1 MLNTSTPDC
10 GVKFST
16 CHVNKQRLINF
27 LPVYSQ
33 SLCKV
38 HTMSFKD
45 FKVPYPVDERYS
57 KRVAYFSMEF
67 AIHQPLKIYSGG
79 LGFLS
84 GSHLR
89 SAYELKQ
96 NLIGVGILWKYGY
109 YDQARNQD
117 QTLQVTWMEKQYS
130 FLEDT
135 GIKYQI
141 TVHEHPVWVKVYYLN
156 PKTFNSAPLFLLT
169 TDIPENDYVSQTIC
183 HRLYDANVATKVAQF
198 ILLGVGGAKLLD
210 ELGFKPE
217 VYHLNEAHG
226 LSAAFY
232 LYKKYNNNIE
242 EVRKRL
248 VFTTHTP
255 EEAGNEK
262 HDIHL
267 CHKMSYFCGLT
278 VDEVKKLT
286 GNPDEM
292 FNHSLAA
299 LRFARLANGVSK
311 LHGKVSR
318 ALWSKYDHIC
328 DIISITNA
336 QNWTYWA
343 DELLYEAVDNDDD
356 TRFDTR
362 KAFLK
367 KRAFEIVADQTGR
380 LFDTRIFTL
389 VWARRFAGYKRAG
402 LITTD
407 DEKFEELINN
417 KKYPIQI
424 IWAGKP
430 YPVDYP
436 AITEFNSL
444 VHLSRKYKNVS
455 VLIGYELML
464 SRRLKQGA
472 DCWLNNPR
480 VPREASGTSGMT
492 AAMNGTVN
500 FSTDDGWIPEF
511 IKNGENGFVVPK
523 TDYLNMTV
531 HEQDAYDLN
540 CIYEILNKQILPMYY
555 DDHKRWREVV
565 KNGMRDVRFQFD
577 SNRMAHEYYELLYK
591 APQK

>member
-1 MLNTSTPDC
+1 
-10 GVKFST
+10 
-16 CHVNKQRLINF
+16 
-27 LPVYSQ
+27 
-33 SLCKV
+33 
-38 HTMSFKD
+38 MSFKD

-57 KRVAYFSMEF
+57 KRVAYFSMEY

-96 NLIGVGILWKYGY
+96 NLIAVGILWKYGY

-141 TVHEHPVWVKVYYLN
+141 TVHEHPVWVKVFYLN
-156 PKTFNSAPLFLLT
+156 PETFHTAPLFLLT
-169 TDIPENDYVSQTIC
+169 TDIPENDYVSQTIS

-232 LYKKYNNNIE
+232 LYKKYNNDIE
-242 EVRKRL
+242 EVRKKL

-278 VDEVKKLT
+278 TDEVKKLT

-318 ALWSKYDHIC
+318 ALWSKYENIC
-328 DIISITNA
+328 PIISITNA
-336 QNWTYWA
+336 QNGKYWA
-343 DELLYEAVDNDDD
+343 DDQLY
-356 TRFDTR
+356 RFMDERANFLFDER
-362 KAFLK
+362 KKFLK
-367 KRAFEIVADQTGR
+367 KRTFEIVADQTGK
-380 LFDTRIFTL
+380 LFDTSIFTI

-402 LITTD
+402 LITSD
-407 DEKFEELINN
+407 DERFEELINN

-492 AAMNGTVN
+492 AAMNGAVN
-500 FSTDDGWIPEF
+500 FSTDDGWVPEY
-511 IKNGENGFVVPK
+511 INPGKNGFVVPK
-523 TDYLNMTV
+523 VDYLNMTV
-531 HEQDAYDLN
+531 HEQDDYDLN
-540 CIYEILNKQILPMYY
+540 CIYEILNKQILPLYY
-555 DDHKRWREVV
+555 DHHDAWREVI
-565 KNGMRDVRFQFD
+565 KTGMQDVRIQFD
-577 SNRMAHEYYELLYK
+577 SNRMANEYYELLYK
-591 APQK
+591 GVK